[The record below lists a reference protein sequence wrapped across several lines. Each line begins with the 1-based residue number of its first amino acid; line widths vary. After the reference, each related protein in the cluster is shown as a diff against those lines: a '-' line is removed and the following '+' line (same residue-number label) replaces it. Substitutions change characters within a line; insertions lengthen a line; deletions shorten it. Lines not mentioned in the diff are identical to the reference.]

1 MLFGTWVDLRC
12 WLLFS
17 GGGDSIHNC
26 ECSARQCEWYLFD
39 NELILPEYIV
49 EFEYVTKVRLHKSV
63 KLYCPILHIYYHHFY
78 SLFFIFWNN
87 QYIFK
92 FHWFEKTKLFGTIE
106 VAFIQCAKET
116 NTLPNIR
123 PINKIEICAFIKKK
137 IIDITIARH
146 WKHLYTCT
154 CIICTVCNL
163 HCEMSY
169 FWMI

>member
-39 NELILPEYIV
+39 NELILPEYVV

-63 KLYCPILHIYYHHFY
+63 KLYGPILHIYYHHFY

-87 QYIFK
+87 KYIFK
-92 FHWFEKTKLFGTIE
+92 FHWFVKTKLFGTIE
-106 VAFIQCAKET
+106 VAFIQGAKET

-137 IIDITIARH
+137 KIDIILTL
-146 WKHLYTCT
+146 KTFVYLYMHSLYS
-154 CIICTVCNL
+154 V
-163 HCEMSY
+163 
-169 FWMI
+169 

>member
-1 MLFGTWVDLRC
+1 M
-12 WLLFS
+12 LFS

-87 QYIFK
+87 KYIFK

-106 VAFIQCAKET
+106 VAFIQGAKET

-137 IIDITIARH
+137 KLILYWN

-154 CIICTVCNL
+154 CTVCTVCNL
-163 HCEMSY
+163 NCEMSY
-169 FWMI
+169 FWIIYWFGLFIDIG